1 MDDEIDLLQWGAI
14 GLSFLSRLTF
24 VALLLY
30 NRSRKLMSCTVC
42 GLNIAANICWLPY
55 AMSIQNR
62 PFVIRSAIDLVLSTW
77 GVAYIL
83 FNRGW
88 CQGARS
94 TEEVFHPDP

>member
-24 VALLLY
+24 VPLL
-30 NRSRKLMSCTVC
+30 VC